1 MAQPNITLKPYSGTE
16 KESFREFERLLR
28 SIIGVAG
35 IAAGQQANFMSLH
48 LRDSALR
55 YFQTLDDA
63 TRADINLSLTALR
76 NHFCNPQLQELHVI
90 KLESL
95 RFDQKTDTPENFLV
109 TLQNMAVRAYPDPT
123 PNPVA
128 AADPALDAGAERA
141 RIDRENAVNA
151 QNLLF
156 AQTERGNQ
164 IKRLFVKCMPSWLR
178 AKLLEQPDNATVDD
192 LCLFARKQLTIHNLC
207 KTDEYADGAFSEMS
221 NTVSE
226 NLVNALSKL
235 TQTSEA
241 MENKVNELS
250 KQFEEQKLQHQQQEQ
265 VLSQQGMN
273 AQENYYQEQGDF
285 RGSYRG
291 RNRGGFGFRGRNR
304 GRNNYR
310 GNSNNRGNWRGR
322 GYYNNNKNYP
332 RNNNFSQQLFPA
344 YANQQAAGQVSP
356 QAPPAQASSSNAQPA
371 TVQITPP
378 APPGH
383 IETVQYSSV
392 TCFIC
397 GYPNHTAATCSLRG
411 RGGRRGGGSFP
422 FNRKPKN

>member
-1 MAQPNITLKPYSGTE
+1 MAQPQITLKPYSGTE

-28 SIIGVAG
+28 GIIGVAAIG
-35 IAAGQQANFMSLH
+35 NAQQANFMSLH
-48 LRDSALR
+48 LKDAALR

-63 TRADINLSLTALR
+63 TRADLNLSLTALR
-76 NHFCNPQLQELHVI
+76 NHFCNPQLQELHRI

-109 TLQNMAVRAYPDPT
+109 TLQNKAVRAYPDPT

-128 AADPALDAGAERA
+128 AADPALDAALERA
-141 RIDRENAVNA
+141 RIARENAANA

-156 AQTERGNQ
+156 AQTERDNQ
-164 IKRLFVKCMPSWLR
+164 VKRLFVKGMPSWLR
-178 AKLLEQPDNATVDD
+178 AKLLEKPDTDTVDD
-192 LCLFARKQLTIHNLC
+192 LCLFARRQLTIHNLC

-250 KQFEEQKLQHQQQEQ
+250 KQFEDQKLQQQQQEQ
-265 VLSQQGMN
+265 LLAQQSSMN
-273 AQENYYQEQGDF
+273 AQQNFYQDRGDM

-291 RNRGGFGFRGRNR
+291 RLRGGYRGNR

-310 GNSNNRGNWRGR
+310 GNYNRNNYRGR
-322 GYYNNNKNYP
+322 GNFNNNFP
-332 RNNNFSQQLFPA
+332 RNNGQMFPA
-344 YANQQAAGQVSP
+344 INPNQPAQ
-356 QAPPAQASSSNAQPA
+356 PPAQQMPESSQNQIQQPA

-383 IETVQYSSV
+383 IATTQYSPM
-392 TCFIC
+392 TCYIC
-397 GYPNHTAATCSLRG
+397 GYPNHPASHCALNNNR
-411 RGGRRGGGSFP
+411 GRRGGGRLP
-422 FNRKPKN
+422 FRRNPKN